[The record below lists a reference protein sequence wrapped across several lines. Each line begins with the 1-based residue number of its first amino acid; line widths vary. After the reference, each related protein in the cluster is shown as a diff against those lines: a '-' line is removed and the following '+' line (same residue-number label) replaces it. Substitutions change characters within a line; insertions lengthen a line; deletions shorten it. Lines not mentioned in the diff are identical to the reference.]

1 MRLAHFFIER
11 PRFATV
17 LSAFVTLLGLGALAI
32 LPVAQ
37 YPEIVPPTVQITTV
51 YPGASADTVSRT
63 VATPLE
69 QQINGVKNMLA
80 RLEGGGDVQFQGG
93 REYAM
98 RIWLEPDKVAANNLN
113 GSEVLAALRAQNLQV
128 SAGILNQPPASG
140 HEAYQI
146 NVEAL
151 GRLSTPEQFGD
162 IVVKSD
168 KQGRVTRVRDIGRV
182 EVGAADYGSTAYM
195 DRSDATALVIYAQP
209 CATPLALEH
218 ELLSP
223 MKDLKREF
231 PQGVDYKIIYD
242 PTTFIAKSVREVV
255 ITIFIAV
262 LLVLCV
268 VFLFLHNWRASI
280 IPVIAIPVFLVGT
293 CAVVYALGIS

>member
-1 MRLAHFFIER
+1 MIRRPPRSTLFPYTTLFRSVTFRIGTDLNVAQMLTQNRVQDALPRLPEDVQR
-11 PRFATV
+11 LGVQVRKATPSI
-17 LSAFVTLLGLGALAI
+17 LLAI
-32 LPVAQ
+32 HVYSPDSSRDNL
-37 YPEIVPPTVQITTV
+37 YLSNYTTL
-51 YPGASADTVSRT
+51 R
-63 VATPLE
+63 
-69 QQINGVKNMLA
+69 VKDILA
-80 RLEGGGDVQFQGG
+80 RLEGVGDVQFQGG

-128 SAGILNQPPASG
+128 SAGILNQPPAPG

-195 DRSDATALVIYAQP
+195 DRSDATALLIYTQP
-209 CATPLALEH
+209 GANSLAVEH
-218 ELLSP
+218 EVLSA
-223 MKDLKREF
+223 MKDIKKELPDR
-231 PQGVDYKIIYD
+231 
-242 PTTFIAKSVREVV
+242 KSVV
-255 ITIFIAV
+255 
-262 LLVLCV
+262 
-268 VFLFLHNWRASI
+268 
-280 IPVIAIPVFLVGT
+280 
-293 CAVVYALGIS
+293 